1 MGLKGD
7 VQKEFLVLNIRSPES
22 FPPITP
28 KRGTPEKEGTLV
40 SGPALC
46 QPSWAH
52 RLGSCRRISE
62 SLSVS
67 RTCSAG
73 SSTPPPQSPHLHI
86 SCQHPRP
93 SSPARALLT
102 CPGACCPHPY
112 PARLLA
118 QALIPPLSERL
129 HCLCAGRSAQD
140 RPRMLPLTLV
150 SRGIFPSPT
159 HWGKAQLRWS
169 FQPLPQLDC
178 PSGVS

>member
-1 MGLKGD
+1 MSRKNFW
-7 VQKEFLVLNIRSPES
+7 FLISGHPSLSRPLPPRGGPQRRKAPSCQGPLSVSP
-22 FPPITP
+22 P
-28 KRGTPEKEGTLV
+28 
-40 SGPALC
+40 GPTALAPAVVF
-46 QPSWAH
+46 Q
-52 RLGSCRRISE
+52 E

-102 CPGACCPHPY
+102 CPGACCPRRY